1 MCETEFSLRMRL
13 RSWQF
18 YCHKND
24 WLLPWFL
31 WKIRFMALN
40 NDVYGNS
47 LFTCLSVPPPA
58 SFKAIKLLQSNVTG
72 SNTPKD
78 SPILQNCVCIGK
90 MLPGREE
97 RVHQKMK
104 EKAGDVSVPSEMLE
118 PPWGWWLQQSHPIHW
133 LWHWS
138 DPWKNEV
145 PSTWEQLGQSR
156 AVPAPRK
163 EHGECL
169 DTWMFL
175 RAELW
180 GKEKGTVD
188 TRAGRD
194 LEKAR
199 TN

>member
-1 MCETEFSLRMRL
+1 MIDYYHGFCGKLG
-13 RSWQF
+13 
-18 YCHKND
+18 
-24 WLLPWFL
+24 L
-31 WKIRFMALN
+31 WHWTMMFMATVCSPVCQFLHQHP
-40 NDVYGNS
+40 
-47 LFTCLSVPPPA
+47 LKPLSYFNQMSQEVILPKIVPF
-58 SFKAIKLLQSNVTG
+58 SKT
-72 SNTPKD
+72 
-78 SPILQNCVCIGK
+78 VCALGK
-90 MLPGREE
+90 CCPGREE

-145 PSTWEQLGQSR
+145 PSTWEQLDQSR